1 MEKTELTCFQ
11 LISNA
16 GMAKSSFMEAISL
29 AEKNDFENAENKMKE
44 GSGFLIAGH
53 TAHAGMI
60 QKEAAGE
67 AAPVSLLL
75 IHAEDQLMSAE
86 LTETMA
92 KKNIALIKRLSALEN
107 AS

>member
-60 QKEAAGE
+60 QKKQPEKRRRFLCCLFTQKI
-67 AAPVSLLL
+67 SSCLLNL
-75 IHAEDQLMSAE
+75 P
-86 LTETMA
+86 
-92 KKNIALIKRLSALEN
+92 KRWQKRTLPLLSA
-107 AS
+107 

>member
-16 GMAKSSFMEAISL
+16 GMAKSSFMEAIDL
-29 AEKNDFENAENKMKE
+29 AEKGNFCEAETKMKE
-44 GSGFLIAGH
+44 GSDFLIAGH

-67 AAPVSLLL
+67 AAAISLLL
-75 IHAEDQLMSAE
+75 LHAEDQLMSAE
-86 LTETMA
+86 LSETMA
-92 KKNIALIKRLSALEN
+92 KKNIALLKRLSALEN